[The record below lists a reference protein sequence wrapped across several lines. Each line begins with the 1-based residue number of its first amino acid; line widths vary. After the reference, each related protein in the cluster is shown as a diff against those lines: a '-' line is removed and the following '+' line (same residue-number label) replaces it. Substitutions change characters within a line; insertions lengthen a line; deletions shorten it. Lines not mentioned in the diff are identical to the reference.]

1 MEYVYILREALVW
14 LVTIFWIYNIAV
26 SLCSLV
32 KLKDKPLKEKKDH
45 RFMAVIPAHN
55 EEQVVVDLIE
65 SLKKQ
70 DYNKELYDIYV
81 IADNCTD
88 RTARFAR
95 EAGAIVYER
104 YDETKKTKGY
114 ALDWFLQQ
122 KIKEDAPYDAVCI
135 FDADNIVDKN
145 FLKAMNKKLCQGET
159 VVQGYRDIK
168 NPTDNWI
175 TSGYALFYWTMHRF
189 YHLAR
194 YNLGLS
200 PLLNGTGFMV
210 SFDIIKENNGW
221 KTVTLTEDI
230 EFSLQRILKGK
241 RLGWATDAIVYDEQ
255 PLGFKQSWS
264 QRSRWTVGH
273 MQCMKEYTGKLFN
286 AVKENKSMMNLD
298 GFFYIIGSIPMF
310 VLTIILLL
318 SNFALYAL
326 DGMTQK
332 ELIFNI
338 FQYLIPTFVFPSLT
352 AAFAMYLDGKPLKP
366 MLKGFFTYPLFMGSW
381 LLINFKCLFKRDTS
395 WEKITHNRS
404 ITIDQVE
411 NAGTPELAEAKET
424 EKI

>member
-1 MEYVYILREALVW
+1 MDYVYILREALVW
-14 LVTIFWIYNIAV
+14 IVTIFWLYQFII

-32 KLKDKPLKEKKDH
+32 KLKEKPLKENKEH
-45 RFMAVIPAHN
+45 RFMAIIPAHN
-55 EEQVVVDLIE
+55 EQEVIENLVE
-65 SLKKQ
+65 SLKNQ
-70 DYNKELYDIYV
+70 NYNKELYDIYV

-88 RTARFAR
+88 NTARVAR
-95 EAGAIVYER
+95 NAGAIVYER

-122 KIKEDAPYDAVCI
+122 KIKEDAPYDAICV

-145 FLKAMNKKLCQGET
+145 FLKAMNKKLCQGEE

-210 SFDIIKENNGW
+210 KFDIIKENNGW

-255 PLGFKQSWS
+255 PTGFKQSWS

-273 MQCMKEYTGKLFN
+273 MQCIKEYTGKL
-286 AVKENKSMMNLD
+286 AEAAKENKTMVNFD
-298 GFFYIIGSIPMF
+298 GLLYIVGSIPMF
-310 VLTIILLL
+310 ILTIILLL
-318 SNFALYAL
+318 SNFVLYAGE
-326 DGMTQK
+326 GMTQI
-332 ELIFNI
+332 ELISNI
-338 FQYLIPTFVFPSLT
+338 LKYLIPTFVLPSLT
-352 AAFAMYLDGKPLKP
+352 AAFVMFLDGKPIKT
-366 MLKGFFTYPLFMGSW
+366 MIKGFFTYPLFMGSW
-381 LLINFKCLFKRDTS
+381 ILINIKCLFKRDTK
-395 WEKITHNRS
+395 WEKINHVRS
-404 ITIDQVE
+404 IKIDEVDENVKEVE
-411 NAGTPELAEAKET
+411 KV
-424 EKI
+424 